1 MNRLSK
7 LSVVLATAS
16 MLAVPV
22 FAGEIMGKIG
32 GLDTLIAAT
41 GLLAFAFFMQKLNK
55 K

>member
-16 MLAVPV
+16 MLTMPA
-22 FAGEIMGKIG
+22 FAGEIMGEIG
-32 GLDTLIAAT
+32 GIDTLIAAT
-41 GLLAFAFFMQKLNK
+41 GLLAFAFFMQKINK